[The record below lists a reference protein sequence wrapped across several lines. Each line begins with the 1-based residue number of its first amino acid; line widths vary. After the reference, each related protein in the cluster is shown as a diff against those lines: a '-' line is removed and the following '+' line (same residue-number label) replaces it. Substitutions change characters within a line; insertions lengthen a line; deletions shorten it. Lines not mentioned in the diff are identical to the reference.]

1 MFYGNRAACYMSMKE
16 FELAVEDCSEALQ
29 YNTSYV
35 KVLIRRSQASERLE
49 KYEDAIA
56 DAKAVQE
63 LEPDYPKIAVHI
75 KRLERMHEQ
84 KMEEM
89 KAEAMGKLKEL
100 GNSVLGFMG
109 MKLDDFKFTQDP
121 NTGSWN
127 ISTNP
132 GDKPK

>member
-1 MFYGNRAACYMSMKE
+1 MSMKE
-16 FELAVEDCSEALQ
+16 FELAVEDCTDSLK
-29 YNTSYV
+29 YNEGYV
-35 KVLIRRSQASERLE
+35 KVLIRRSQAFEKLE

-56 DAKAVQE
+56 DAKTVQK
-63 LEPDYPKIAVHI
+63 LEPSYPKIEVHI
-75 KRLERMHEQ
+75 KRLEQVNEQ

-109 MKLDDFKFTQDP
+109 MKLDDFKFAQDP

-132 GDKPK
+132 GSK